1 MKKLIY
7 LISILFLFSY
17 CGPERQKIER
27 FMEDGVEVVV
37 NHLEPYKIKGEPSAL
52 HLEEEF
58 MIDTEKDEIAQLGV
72 TDIRAFDVDS
82 EGNIYFFQERESDK
96 NLVYKF
102 DKYGHFVT
110 PFGKRGQGPGE
121 VQIPVYLNITR
132 QDEIPIQDYGGFK
145 LYVFDGNGT
154 IIKETCLDSK
164 SAGFFAFYPLENG
177 NYLKFR
183 DYFDPSIK
191 HRYDI
196 LELYN
201 SKLEE
206 IKELDRC
213 DYGLLG
219 RIAQKVK
226 GTPRVFIIEASDGMI
241 YLGHENR
248 GYEVLIYD
256 MDGKLLRKIRK
267 EYRPADAPDEFK
279 KILIANFE
287 LVKDKLIIPDIMPP
301 FHYFF
306 LDDEGRLY
314 VKTYEKGDN
323 KNECIHDVF
332 NSDGIFIT
340 RVSLPG
346 YGSWMYPG
354 RDLNRAKA
362 KNKRLYCIREKES
375 GYKEL
380 AVYRMI
386 WEKGAGS

>member
-1 MKKLIY
+1 MKKSIDLI
-7 LISILFLFSY
+7 LILLVFSY
-17 CGPERQKIER
+17 CAPRQQKIEKI
-27 FMEDGVEVVV
+27 MEDGVEVIV
-37 NHLEPYKIKGEPSAL
+37 NHLEPYKIKGEPNIL

-58 MIDTEKDEIAQLGV
+58 TIDTEKDEIAQLGV

-102 DKYGHFVT
+102 DKSGHFIT
-110 PFGKRGQGPGE
+110 AFGRRGQGPGE
-121 VQIPVYLNITR
+121 IQAPIYLNITR
-132 QDEIPIQDYGGFK
+132 QDEIPIQDYGRFK
-145 LYVFDGNGT
+145 LYVFDRNGI
-154 IIKETCLDSK
+154 IIKETRLDSK

-183 DYFDPSIK
+183 DYFDPALK

-196 LELYN
+196 LDLYN
-201 SKLEE
+201 SKFEE

-226 GTPRVFIIEASDGMI
+226 GSPRVFIIEASDGMV

-248 GYEVLIYD
+248 GYEILIYD
-256 MDGKLLRKIRK
+256 LDGELLRKIRK
-267 EYRPADAPDEFK
+267 EYKAADASDEFK
-279 KILIANFE
+279 EILLANFE
-287 LVKDKLIIPDIMPP
+287 LVKDKLIVPDKMPP

-306 LDDEGRLY
+306 LDDDGRLY
-314 VKTYEKGDN
+314 VKTYEAGNN
-323 KNECIHDVF
+323 KNEFIHDIF

-380 AVYRMI
+380 AVYKVR
-386 WEKGAGS
+386 WE